1 MFSIFSFWLYPF
13 YHQIMEINMSLQNH
27 RKEKN
32 ISENKS
38 GRLNFNF
45 DLLLDR
51 NQKQKESIEIKPTVI
66 AANENFSIIQAVKP
80 VDFFYELKRN

>member
-1 MFSIFSFWLYPF
+1 
-13 YHQIMEINMSLQNH
+13 MSLQNH